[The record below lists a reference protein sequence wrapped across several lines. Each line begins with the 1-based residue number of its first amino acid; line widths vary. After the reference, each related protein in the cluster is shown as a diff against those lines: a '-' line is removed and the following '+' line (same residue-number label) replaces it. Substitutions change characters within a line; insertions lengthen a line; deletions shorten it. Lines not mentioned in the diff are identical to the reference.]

1 MKTHGLGKGLG
12 ALIPKSEPKET
23 ETVQSP
29 STQSA
34 DAGVSHVDI
43 TKIRPN
49 RFQPRVDFDPTA
61 LEELTSSIR
70 EKGVI
75 QPVTVRR
82 IPGGY
87 ELVAGERRVR
97 ASIEAGLANIP
108 AYVLD
113 VGTDADML
121 ELAIIENVQ
130 RENLNPI
137 EVALGYERLIQ
148 ECGLTQEEVAEKV
161 GKDRSTVTN
170 FLRLLKLGTA
180 AQEALRSRS
189 LTMGHARA
197 LLGISMPEIQDEL
210 VREIEKRQ
218 LSVRATEQL
227 VKDITA
233 GKGKDKSK
241 RSSAKSTSAGSSER
255 PEVTTTLTD
264 IEAQLRTVFGT
275 QVHVRTKNDTGA
287 GSIEIVFYSLED
299 LERLIELFA
308 VVEHSQRS

>member
-12 ALIPKSEPKET
+12 ALIPKPEPKET
-23 ETVQSP
+23 DAVQTP

-34 DAGVSHVDI
+34 DAGVAHVDI

-241 RSSAKSTSAGSSER
+241 RSGAKTTASGSGER

-275 QVHVRTKNDTGA
+275 QVHVRTKNDSGS

-308 VVEHSQRS
+308 VVEQSQKS

>member
-1 MKTHGLGKGLG
+1 
-12 ALIPKSEPKET
+12 
-23 ETVQSP
+23 
-29 STQSA
+29 
-34 DAGVSHVDI
+34 
-43 TKIRPN
+43 
-49 RFQPRVDFDPTA
+49 
-61 LEELTSSIR
+61 
-70 EKGVI
+70 
-75 QPVTVRR
+75 
-82 IPGGY
+82 
-87 ELVAGERRVR
+87 VR

-241 RSSAKSTSAGSSER
+241 RSGAKTTASGSGER

-275 QVHVRTKNDTGA
+275 QVHVRTKNDSGA

-308 VVEHSQRS
+308 VVEQSQKS

>member
-12 ALIPKSEPKET
+12 ALIPKKEPKEMPDRGVQVSDGN
-23 ETVQSP
+23 ETSVL
-29 STQSA
+29 
-34 DAGVSHVDI
+34 HVEL
-43 TKIRPN
+43 TKIKPN

-61 LEELTSSIR
+61 LEELASSIR

-75 QPVTVRR
+75 QPVTVRSV
-82 IPGGY
+82 PGGY

-97 ASIEAGLANIP
+97 ASIEAGKSTIP

-113 VGTDADML
+113 VDTDADML

-137 EVALGYERLIQ
+137 EVALGYERLIA

-170 FLRLLKLGTA
+170 FLRLLKLGTI
-180 AQEALRSRS
+180 AQDALRNRS
-189 LTMGHARA
+189 LSMGHARA
-197 LLGISMPEIQDEL
+197 LLGLPSQEAQDEL

-227 VKDITA
+227 VKEIVA
-233 GKGKDKSK
+233 GKSSGKAASAVRPDKVVDK
-241 RSSAKSTSAGSSER
+241 EKHAHVR
-255 PEVTTTLTD
+255 TTLSD
-264 IEAQLRTVFGT
+264 IESRLRTVFST
-275 QVHVRTKNDTGA
+275 KVQVSANNDTGA
-287 GSIEIVFYSLED
+287 GSIEIDFYSLED
-299 LERLIELFA
+299 LERLLELLAIIEKA
-308 VVEHSQRS
+308 QDM